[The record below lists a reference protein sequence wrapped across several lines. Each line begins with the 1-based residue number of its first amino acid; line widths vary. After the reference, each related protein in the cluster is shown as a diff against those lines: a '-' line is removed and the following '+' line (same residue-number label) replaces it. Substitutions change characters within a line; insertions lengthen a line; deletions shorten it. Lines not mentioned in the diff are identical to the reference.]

1 MPFLSHVDELRKRLF
16 IIVIAL
22 LVVSAVA
29 YFFTDPIFRFL
40 LHPVMGSI
48 KGGVKFFDP
57 LEAMTVKFMLA
68 FWTAV
73 VVTSPLITW
82 QLMAYFLP
90 ALKERERK
98 WLLPTFAAMVVLFAI
113 GVVFCYKMILPV
125 SFQWLI
131 DQGGSVMSPVLRAD
145 STVNVVEFFLLGFG
159 IAFQT
164 PIVVFYLVYFGVI
177 SYRKLR
183 ESWRII
189 YVVIVIL
196 AAAITPDFS
205 PVSMLALAAAMI
217 VLYEVTMLLLR
228 VVLAKRIKAQSDD
241 SIPASGEAA

>member
-1 MPFLSHVDELRKRLF
+1 MPFLSHMDELRKRLF
-16 IIVIAL
+16 VIVIAL
-22 LVVSAVA
+22 LVVSAVM
-29 YFFTDPIFRFL
+29 YFFSEQVLSL
-40 LHPVMGSI
+40 LLYPVRDS
-48 KGGVKFFDP
+48 VKKLVFIDP
-57 LEAMTVKFMLA
+57 LEAMSVRFMLS
-68 FWTAV
+68 FWSAV
-73 VVTSPLITW
+73 ILTSPLITW
-82 QLMAYFLP
+82 QLMAFFLP
-90 ALKERERK
+90 ALKSRERK

-113 GVVFCYKMILPV
+113 GVVFCYQMILPA
-125 SFQWLI
+125 SFRWLI
-131 DQGGSVMSPVLRAD
+131 DQGGALVDPLLRAEA
-145 STVNVVEFFLLGFG
+145 TVNVLEFFLLGFG

-177 SYRKLR
+177 KYRKLR

-205 PVSMLALAAAMI
+205 PVSMLALAVAMI

-241 SIPASGEAA
+241 SIPAAIEAA

>member
-1 MPFLSHVDELRKRLF
+1 MPFLAHIDELRKRLF
-16 IIVIAL
+16 IIVIVL
-22 LVVSAVA
+22 LVVSAVM
-29 YFFTDPIFRFL
+29 YFFSEQVLSL
-40 LHPVMGSI
+40 LLYPVRDS
-48 KGGVKFFDP
+48 VKKLVFIDP
-57 LEAMTVKFMLA
+57 LEAMSVRFMLS
-68 FWTAV
+68 FWSAV
-73 VVTSPLITW
+73 ILTSPLITW
-82 QLMAYFLP
+82 QLMAFFLP
-90 ALKERERK
+90 ALKSRERK

-113 GVVFCYKMILPV
+113 GVVFCYQMILPA
-125 SFQWLI
+125 SFRWLI
-131 DQGGSVMSPVLRAD
+131 DQGGALVDPLLRAEA
-145 STVNVVEFFLLGFG
+145 TVNVLEFFLLGFG

-177 SYRKLR
+177 KYRKLR

-205 PVSMLALAAAMI
+205 PVSMLALAVAMI

-241 SIPASGEAA
+241 SIPAAIEAA

>member
-1 MPFLSHVDELRKRLF
+1 MPFLAHIDELRKRLF
-16 IIVIAL
+16 IIVIVL
-22 LVVSAVA
+22 LVVSAVM
-29 YFFTDPIFRFL
+29 YFFSEPVFNLL
-40 LHPVMGSI
+40 LHPVRRAI
-48 KGGVKFFDP
+48 KQIIITNP
-57 LEAMTVKFMLA
+57 LEAMSVKFMLS
-68 FWTAV
+68 FWSAV
-73 VVTSPLITW
+73 ILTSPLITW
-82 QLMAYFLP
+82 QLMAFFLP
-90 ALKERERK
+90 ALKSRERK

-113 GVVFCYKMILPV
+113 GVVFCYQMILPA

-131 DQGGSVMSPVLRAD
+131 DQSGKVMSPFLKAD
-145 STVNVVEFFLLGFG
+145 ATVNVIEFFLLGFG

-205 PVSMLALAAAMI
+205 PVSMLALAVAMI

-241 SIPASGEAA
+241 SIPAAIEAA